1 MLIDKFN
8 TLAIWERNGERA
20 PHKPLLI
27 LFALGEFLRTPH
39 RSIPYLEVDKKLRE
53 LLEEFGPNRVNYHP
67 EYPFWRLQKD
77 GIWEVHGADKIV
89 LTSSGDAR
97 KGDLIKG
104 DITGS
109 LSEEIRK
116 ELTRNPKLFPQ
127 IVQNI
132 LNAHFPA
139 TIHED
144 ILQSIGIDLSLN
156 VQVKLKRGYDFRSK
170 ILQAY
175 EYRCSV
181 CGFDVRLGHTP
192 IALEAAHIKWHQA
205 GGPDEEINGL
215 ALCALH
221 HKLFDR
227 GAFSLSENLEILV
240 SDKANGAQG
249 FKEWLL
255 DYHGRKIYFPQRQ
268 TFYPK
273 SEFTKWHSAEV
284 FKGYSR
290 ELL

>member
-1 MLIDKFN
+1 MLIENFKKL
-8 TLAIWERNGERA
+8 TIWERKGERA

-27 LFALGEFLRTPH
+27 LFALGEFYRNPH
-39 RSIPYLEVDKKLRE
+39 KLIPYSDIDIKLRE
-53 LLEEFGPNRVNYHP
+53 LLEEFGPTRKSCHP

-77 GIWEVHGADKIV
+77 GIWEVHGADKV
-89 LTSSGDAR
+89 TLTNSGDAR
-97 KGDLIKG
+97 KSDLING
-104 DITGS
+104 DFVGS
-109 LSEEIRK
+109 FPEKIRT
-116 ELTRNPKLFPQ
+116 ELTRNPKLFSQ

-132 LNAHFPA
+132 LDAHFPP

-144 ILQSIGIDLSLN
+144 ILQSIGIDLTIN
-156 VQVKLKRGYDFRSK
+156 GQVKRKRSSDFRQR

-175 EYRCSV
+175 EYRCAV
-181 CGFDVRLGHTP
+181 CGFDIRLGHTP

-227 GAFSLSENLEILV
+227 GAFSLSQNLEILV
-240 SDKANGAQG
+240 SDKANGSYG

-255 DYHGRKIYFPQRQ
+255 DFHGRKIHYPQRQ
-268 TFYPK
+268 TFYPLG
-273 SEFTKWHSAEV
+273 EFTKWHTMEV

-290 ELL
+290 ELN

>member
-1 MLIDKFN
+1 MLIGNFN
-8 TLAIWERNGERA
+8 KLKIWGRKGERA

-27 LFALGEFLRTPH
+27 LFALGEFFRNPH
-39 RSIPYLEVDKKLRE
+39 RLIPYSEIDKKLRE
-53 LLEEFGPNRVNYHP
+53 LLEEFGPNRKSCHP

-77 GIWEVHGADKIV
+77 GIWEVHGADKIII
-89 LTSSGDAR
+89 TSSGDAR
-97 KGDLIKG
+97 KSDLING
-104 DITGS
+104 DISGS
-109 LSEEIRK
+109 FPEKIRT
-116 ELTRNPKLFPQ
+116 ELTRNPKLFSQ

-144 ILQSIGIDLSLN
+144 ILQSIGIDLS
-156 VQVKLKRGYDFRSK
+156 VKGQAKRKRSSDFRQK

-175 EYRCSV
+175 EYRCAV
-181 CGFDVRLGHTP
+181 CGFDIRLGHTP

-227 GAFSLSENLEILV
+227 GAFALSENLEILV
-240 SDKANGAQG
+240 SDKANGSHG

-255 DYHGRKIYFPQRQ
+255 AFHGKKIHYPQRQ
-268 TFYPK
+268 NFYPEG
-273 SEFTKWHSAEV
+273 EFTKWHTMEV
-284 FKGYSR
+284 FKGDFR
-290 ELL
+290 EL

>member
-8 TLAIWERNGERA
+8 TLAIWERKGERA

-27 LFALGEFLRTPH
+27 LFALGEFFRNPH
-39 RSIPYLEVDKKLRE
+39 RLIPYQEIDKKLRE
-53 LLEEFGPNRVNYHP
+53 LLEEFGPNRKNYHP

-77 GIWEVHGADKIV
+77 GIWEVHGAENIT
-89 LTSSGDAR
+89 LTKSGDAR
-97 KGDLIKG
+97 KSELING

-109 LSEEIRK
+109 IPEKIRT
-116 ELTRNPKLFPQ
+116 ELTHNPKLFAQ

-144 ILQSIGIDLSLN
+144 ILQSIGIDLSM
-156 VQVKLKRGYDFRSK
+156 KGTAKSKRSSDFRSK

-175 EYRCSV
+175 EYRCAV

-227 GAFSLSENLEILV
+227 GAFALSENLEVLV
-240 SDKANGAQG
+240 SDKANGSHG

-255 DYHGRKIYFPQRQ
+255 NFHGKKIHYPQRQ
-268 TFYPK
+268 IFYPK
-273 SEFTKWHSAEV
+273 GEFTNWHTKEV

-290 ELL
+290 ELI

>member
-1 MLIDKFN
+1 MLIGNFN
-8 TLAIWERNGERA
+8 KLTVWERKGERA

-27 LFALGEFLRTPH
+27 LFALGEFSRTPH
-39 RSIPYLEVDKKLRE
+39 KLIPYLEIDKKLRE
-53 LLEEFGPNRVNYHP
+53 LLEEFGPTRKNYHP

-77 GIWEVHGADKIV
+77 GIWEVHGADKV
-89 LTSSGDAR
+89 SLTSSGDAR
-97 KGDLIKG
+97 KSDLINE
-104 DITGS
+104 DIHGS
-109 LSEEIRK
+109 FPEGIRT
-116 ELTRNPKLFPQ
+116 ELNNNPKLFPQ

-132 LNAHFPA
+132 LNAHFPT

-144 ILQSIGIDLSLN
+144 ILQSIGVDLS
-156 VQVKLKRGYDFRSK
+156 VDIQIRRKRSSDFRQK

-175 EYRCSV
+175 EYRCAV
-181 CGFDVRLGHTP
+181 CGFDIRLGHTP

-227 GAFSLSENLEILV
+227 GAFALSESLEILV
-240 SDKANGAQG
+240 SDKANGSQG

-255 DYHGRKIYFPQRQ
+255 NFHGKKIHYPQRQ
-268 TFYPK
+268 TFHPND
-273 SEFTKWHSAEV
+273 EFTKWHTAEV

-290 ELL
+290 EL

>member
-1 MLIDKFN
+1 MLIENFN
-8 TLAIWERNGERA
+8 KLTIWGRNGERA

-27 LFALGEFLRTPH
+27 LLALGEFFKNPH
-39 RSIPYLEVDKKLRE
+39 RMIPYSEIDKKLRE
-53 LLEEFGPNRVNYHP
+53 LLEEFGPTRRNYHP

-77 GIWEVHGADKIV
+77 GIWEVHGADDMI
-89 LTSSGDAR
+89 LSSSGDAR
-97 KGDLIKG
+97 KSDLMNGDVF
-104 DITGS
+104 GS
-109 LSEEIRK
+109 FPKKVRT
-116 ELTRNPKLFPQ
+116 ELTSNPKLFSQ

-132 LNAHFPA
+132 LNAHFPT

-144 ILQSIGIDLSLN
+144 ILQSVGIDLSIKDP
-156 VQVKLKRGYDFRSK
+156 VKRKRSSDFRQK

-175 EYRCSV
+175 ENRCAI

-227 GAFSLSENLEILV
+227 GAFTLSDNLEILV
-240 SDKANGAQG
+240 SDKANGSHG

-255 DYHGRKIYFPQRQ
+255 DFHGRKINYPQRQ

-273 SEFTKWHSAEV
+273 GEFTQWHTKEV
-284 FKGYSR
+284 FTGDFR
-290 ELL
+290 ELI